1 MAQVP
6 STLFLSK
13 QQELSKIWRVENKR
27 ARKLT
32 VSDPWKRIICLE
44 ILTIL
49 SGDFFFFNQKKD
61 TLKKLIFLFWKDS
74 LKSAFEWV
82 LSDYQNKMFWFTWN
96 NSIPF
101 CKIIS
106 YDFVVFFFPM
116 NGKSICWQDIQ
127 TCHETTLSLFCQA
140 NTCILNKDIAVP
152 DIL

>member
-1 MAQVP
+1 MKQMAQVP

-82 LSDYQNKMFWFTWN
+82 LSDYQNKMFWFIWN

-106 YDFVVFFFPM
+106 YDFVVFFSPWMENPFA
-116 NGKSICWQDIQ
+116 GRIYKLVTKQ
-127 TCHETTLSLFCQA
+127 HFLFSVKQ
-140 NTCILNKDIAVP
+140 ILVFWTRI
-152 DIL
+152 